1 MTERMGVSAEDRA
14 LADAVARYAEEALA
28 PRAQALDE
36 EGLCATCHVPGLAA
50 LGVMGMNIPEQYG
63 GPGVT
68 PTAMLLSLELEGRV
82 AAEHGRYCRIGP

>member
-1 MTERMGVSAEDRA
+1 MTERMGVSADDRA

-50 LGVMGMNIPEQYG
+50 LGVMGMNIPEHHG
-63 GPGVT
+63 GPGSR
-68 PTAMLLSLELEGRV
+68 PRPCC
-82 AAEHGRYCRIGP
+82 CRWSKYPAPAPPPHR